1 MKPAQTRI
9 FEASHLD
16 MQREECSQG
25 ITLNLHDGV
34 GLKMYLKEA
43 LSS

>member
-1 MKPAQTRI
+1 
-9 FEASHLD
+9 

-34 GLKMYLKEA
+34 GLKIYSKEA
-43 LSS
+43 LTRFDPHDLNPLSK